1 MVKSPPILIHVS
13 TRKHVFTIP
22 HSLLSISPMINF
34 AQSHFD
40 LFDLPTAFAI
50 DAKLL
55 DTRYR
60 DAVAQYHPDRFATAS
75 DADRRM
81 SLQATTHINE
91 AYQTLKSG
99 LARARYLLKLADVD
113 TQEETNTAMP
123 MDFLMAQM
131 EWREGIADAK
141 ASQNLEAL
149 ENLASE
155 MRAEMQALES
165 KLATQIDTQKDYI
178 NAAMSV
184 RKLRF
189 MEKLDQ
195 EIGDAIEAIMY

>member
-1 MVKSPPILIHVS
+1 
-13 TRKHVFTIP
+13 
-22 HSLLSISPMINF
+22 MINF
-34 AQSHFD
+34 SLSHFA
-40 LFDLPTAFAI
+40 LFDLPEAFAI

-55 DTRYR
+55 DTHYR
-60 DAVAQYHPDRFATAS
+60 ESVAQYHPDRFATAS
-75 DADRRM
+75 EADRRM

-99 LARARYLLKLADVD
+99 LARGRYLLKLANVD

-131 EWREGIADAK
+131 EWREGISDAK
-141 ASQNLEAL
+141 ASQNLDAL

-155 MRAEMQALES
+155 MRAEIQALES
-165 KLATQIDTQKDYI
+165 KLGAQIDTQKDYI
-178 NAAMSV
+178 HAAMSV

>member
-1 MVKSPPILIHVS
+1 
-13 TRKHVFTIP
+13 
-22 HSLLSISPMINF
+22 MINF
-34 AQSHFD
+34 AQSHFA
-40 LFDLPTAFAI
+40 LFDLPAAFSI

-60 DAVAQYHPDRFATAS
+60 ESVAQYHPDRFATAS

-141 ASQNLEAL
+141 ASQNIEAL

-165 KLATQIDTQKDYI
+165 KLATQIDAQQDYI
-178 NAAMSV
+178 HAAMSV

>member
-1 MVKSPPILIHVS
+1 M
-13 TRKHVFTIP
+13 
-22 HSLLSISPMINF
+22 
-34 AQSHFD
+34 
-40 LFDLPTAFAI
+40 AFAI

-60 DAVAQYHPDRFATAS
+60 ESVAQYHPDRFATAS

-99 LARARYLLKLADVD
+99 LARGRYLLKLADVD

-131 EWREGIADAK
+131 EWRESIADAK
-141 ASQNLEAL
+141 GSQNLEAL

-165 KLATQIDTQKDYI
+165 KLATQIDSQKDYI

>member
-1 MVKSPPILIHVS
+1 
-13 TRKHVFTIP
+13 
-22 HSLLSISPMINF
+22 MINF
-34 AQSHFD
+34 TQSHFA

-60 DAVAQYHPDRFATAS
+60 DAVAQYHPDRYATAS

-131 EWREGIADAK
+131 EWRESIADAK
-141 ASQNLEAL
+141 ASQNLDAL
-149 ENLASE
+149 ENLARE
-155 MRAEMQALES
+155 MRAEMQALEG
-165 KLATQIDTQKDYI
+165 KIATQIDAQKDYI

>member
-1 MVKSPPILIHVS
+1 
-13 TRKHVFTIP
+13 
-22 HSLLSISPMINF
+22 MINF
-34 AQSHFD
+34 SQSHFA
-40 LFDLPTAFAI
+40 LFDLPMAFAI

-75 DADRRM
+75 DSDRRM

-141 ASQNLEAL
+141 ASQNLDAL

-165 KLATQIDTQKDYI
+165 KLATQIDAQQDYI
-178 NAAMSV
+178 HAAMSV

>member
-1 MVKSPPILIHVS
+1 
-13 TRKHVFTIP
+13 
-22 HSLLSISPMINF
+22 MINF

-40 LFDLPTAFAI
+40 LFALPATFAL
-50 DAKLL
+50 DAKSL
-55 DTRYR
+55 DARYR
-60 DAVAQYHPDRFATAS
+60 EAVAQYHPDRFATAS
-75 DADRRM
+75 DADRRL

-99 LARARYLLKLADVD
+99 LARGRYLLKLAGVD

-131 EWREGIADAK
+131 EWREGISDAK
-141 ASQNLEAL
+141 ASKNIEAL

-155 MRAEMQALES
+155 MHAEIQALES
-165 KLATQIDTQKDYI
+165 KLAAQIDVQQDFTS
-178 NAAMSV
+178 AAVSV

-189 MEKLDQ
+189 MEKLEQ
-195 EIGDAIEAIMY
+195 EIGDAIEAVLF

>member
-1 MVKSPPILIHVS
+1 
-13 TRKHVFTIP
+13 
-22 HSLLSISPMINF
+22 MINF
-34 AQSHFD
+34 NQSHFA
-40 LFDLPTAFAI
+40 LFDLPVAFAV

-60 DAVAQYHPDRFATAS
+60 EAVAQFHPDRFATAS
-75 DADRRM
+75 DTEHRQ

-99 LARARYLLKLADVD
+99 LARARYLLKLADID

-131 EWREGIADAK
+131 EWRESIAEAK
-141 ASQNLEAL
+141 ASQNLSAL

-155 MRAEMQALES
+155 MRAEMQALED
-165 KLATQIDTQKDYI
+165 KLAMQIDGQKDYI
-178 NAAMSV
+178 HAALSV

>member
-1 MVKSPPILIHVS
+1 
-13 TRKHVFTIP
+13 
-22 HSLLSISPMINF
+22 MINF
-34 AQSHFD
+34 AQSHFA
-40 LFDLPTAFAI
+40 LFDLPEAFAI

-60 DAVAQYHPDRFATAS
+60 EQVAQYHPDRFATAS

-99 LARARYLLKLADVD
+99 LARGRYLLKLAGVD

-123 MDFLMAQM
+123 MDFLLAQM
-131 EWREGIADAK
+131 EWRESIADAK
-141 ASQNLEAL
+141 ASQNLDSL
-149 ENLASE
+149 ENLARE
-155 MRAEMQALES
+155 MHAEMQALES
-165 KLATQIDTQKDYI
+165 KLATQIDTQQDFA

-189 MEKLDQ
+189 MENLEQ